1 MIRTVLFALAL
12 ARLDAA
18 ERNPFAPPA
27 LPPAVD
33 AAARPAGLA
42 LLAEGCRVLALAG
55 AAGDD
60 GPTRC
65 LLAWPGRAPVLVRV
79 GGMVERPAGGDGPL
93 AVRIDALTRSA
104 ITFSLPG
111 SDEPPI
117 TRTIAP

>member
-1 MIRTVLFALAL
+1 MIRTILLALAL
-12 ARLDAA
+12 VRIDAA

-27 LPPAVD
+27 LPPAAD
-33 AAARPAGLA
+33 PSSRPSGLA
-42 LLAEGCRVLALAG
+42 LLVDGCRVLALAG

-79 GGMVERPAGGDGPL
+79 GGMVERPLGGDGPPL
-93 AVRIDALTRSA
+93 VRIDALTRSS

-117 TRTIAP
+117 TRILAP